1 MDDIQNN
8 LNASVSSTDI
18 QVTAEEK
25 SHTLA
30 IVLGA
35 VFAFLIPIIGIIFGV
50 YLMTRKDSEKAKTY
64 GIGIILLAVVIYG
77 VSRMLLM

>member
-1 MDDIQNN
+1 
-8 LNASVSSTDI
+8 
-18 QVTAEEK
+18 
-25 SHTLA
+25 LA